1 MTGHDVG
8 VDLLIPDPALVLLV
22 GASGAGKSTFA
33 RAHFRPTEIMSTDDL
48 RAMLSD
54 DANNQ
59 DASGEAFHV
68 LALLLNGRLRR
79 RLLTVVDATNL
90 RPQSR
95 RRSLAVARRYGIP
108 AVAIAFDMSPEVYDA
123 HNLRRPDRQV
133 DPEVV
138 SVQVSRMAAAL
149 EALPTEGYAARYV
162 LHQPAAAGEF
172 RIVRR

>member
-1 MTGHDVG
+1 M
-8 VDLLIPDPALVLLV
+8 DLVIPDPALVLLI

-33 RAHFRPTEIMSTDDL
+33 EAHFRPTEIMSTDHL

-90 RPQSR
+90 RAQSR
-95 RRSLAVARRYGIP
+95 RRSLAVARRYGIS
-108 AVAIAFDMSPEVYDA
+108 AVAIAFDLPLEVYEA

-133 DPEVV
+133 DPEVI
-138 SVQVSRMAAAL
+138 SLQVSRVAAAM
-149 EALPTEGYAARYV
+149 EALPGEGYAARYIFRRP
-162 LHQPAAAGEF
+162 PAVGEV
-172 RIVRR
+172 RIVRG